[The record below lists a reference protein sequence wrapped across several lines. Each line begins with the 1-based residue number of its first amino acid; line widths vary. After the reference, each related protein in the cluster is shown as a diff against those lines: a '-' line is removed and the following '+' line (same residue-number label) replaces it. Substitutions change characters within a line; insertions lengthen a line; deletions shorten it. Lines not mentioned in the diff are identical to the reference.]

1 MSVDCVG
8 EGVFKISS
16 SLSFPVANAQPSQPL
31 PALVAPDP
39 RVDSLQNSLAAL
51 ESRIQSTPFEGTDP
65 NRTNEILAQMAEDR
79 KVADE
84 RFLKMIQAQEVRM
97 DKMEER
103 MDSMIA
109 LIESNRAASEDRFNK
124 IIELLSSKQPPVMG

>member
-1 MSVDCVG
+1 
-8 EGVFKISS
+8 
-16 SLSFPVANAQPSQPL
+16 
-31 PALVAPDP
+31 
-39 RVDSLQNSLAAL
+39 
-51 ESRIQSTPFEGTDP
+51 
-65 NRTNEILAQMAEDR
+65 MAEDR